1 MALHN
6 PAEDAARA
14 TGATAPQPPTQMA
27 APVPRP
33 GDQRPH
39 PGGPSAPI
47 PQFPPNRKNQ
57 PPPEMMM
64 AQLALMGVQNP
75 QQLARLAAAK
85 GILPFDLTGAGGQQ
99 ATSNLGSLAKQP
111 LGG

>member
-1 MALHN
+1 
-6 PAEDAARA
+6 
-14 TGATAPQPPTQMA
+14 
-27 APVPRP
+27 
-33 GDQRPH
+33 
-39 PGGPSAPI
+39 
-47 PQFPPNRKNQ
+47 
-57 PPPEMMM
+57 MMM